1 MDGTADAD
9 GGSKITPPAV
19 IFQVDPEYS
28 EQAGKAKYSGS
39 EVLLVEVDATGQVT
53 GARVNRSLRLGLDE
67 KTVEAVT
74 RWKFRPGMKDVM
86 PVGRSFRWR

>member
-1 MDGTADAD
+1 
-9 GGSKITPPAV
+9 
-19 IFQVDPEYS
+19 
-28 EQAGKAKYSGS
+28 
-39 EVLLVEVDATGQVT
+39 VEVDATGQVT